1 MDDILAR
8 RTAELALGFL
18 NSLDERP
25 VGARVSVEQLQ
36 AALRVPLGDEP
47 LSALQVVEELAAA
60 VDPGLMASQSGRYF
74 GFVIGGALDSAVAA
88 DWLTSAWDQNGGGWP
103 VSPAAAVADEV
114 VGEWLL
120 DVLGLPPECGV
131 GLTTGCQM
139 AHVTCLAAA
148 RHAVLE
154 RAGWDV
160 EADGLFGAP
169 PIRVI
174 VGERAHASVFAAL
187 RMLGLGSG
195 RVTTVPADDQGRMRA
210 DALGLDGPAIVIVQ
224 AGEVNTGAIDP
235 LPEITA
241 ITREHGGWCHVDGA
255 FGLWAAAS
263 PAMRH
268 LVAGAADADSWT

>member
-74 GFVIGGALDSAVAA
+74 GFVIGGSLDSAVAA

-103 VSPAAAVADEV
+103 VSPAAAVAEEV
-114 VGEWLL
+114 VCGWLL
-120 DVLGLPPECGV
+120 DVLGLPEECGV
-131 GLTTGCQM
+131 GLTTGCQA

-148 RHAVLE
+148 RHAVPA
-154 RAGWDV
+154 RVGWDG
-160 EADGLFGAP
+160 EQDGLFGAP
-169 PIRVI
+169 EIRVV
-174 VGERAHASVFAAL
+174 VGERAHATVFAAL

-195 RVTTVPADDQGRMRA
+195 RVTTVPADEQGRMRA
-210 DALGLDGPAIVIVQ
+210 EELPRIDGPAIVIAQ
-224 AGEVNTGAIDP
+224 AGEVNTGAI
-235 LPEITA
+235 
-241 ITREHGGWCHVDGA
+241 
-255 FGLWAAAS
+255 
-263 PAMRH
+263 
-268 LVAGAADADSWT
+268 